1 MNKDSQRWEIMELVE
16 LIGNL
21 ISSFS
26 HENEIYNS
34 LSNDFDN
41 LQSLP
46 DEQKEELLN
55 KMQWH
60 YTKMKELLER
70 RRNAMRILKE
80 LAKEYDWEY
89 WCLVKHAIASYQFA
103 QELQNNDMDNLEY
116 SEMAEETSK
125 YMFECL
131 SKFLWT
137 EVVTCGRCLADE
149 LK

>member
-16 LIGNL
+16 LIWNMIG
-21 ISSFS
+21 SFS
-26 HENEIYNS
+26 HHSELYHS
-34 LSNDFDN
+34 VLSDYEH
-41 LQSLP
+41 LTGIS
-46 DEQKEELLN
+46 DEQKNELVD
-55 KMQWH
+55 KMEFH
-60 YTKMKELLER
+60 FNKMKELLER